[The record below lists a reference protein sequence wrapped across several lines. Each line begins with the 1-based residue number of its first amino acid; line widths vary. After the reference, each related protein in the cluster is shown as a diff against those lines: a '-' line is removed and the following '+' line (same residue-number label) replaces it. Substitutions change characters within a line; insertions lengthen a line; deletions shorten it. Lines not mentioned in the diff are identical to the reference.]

1 MTVAFWDSKDKA
13 VDIVPLV
20 KYVIANGNTTTFQ
33 WRTNKVP
40 SRVEE
45 PSLDY
50 LTGEDEDEKETE
62 AEEVE
67 LCTTCTHK
75 HTHSYTRIHLITYT
89 HTHAATHPY
98 TTHIFT
104 DIIP

>member
-1 MTVAFWDSKDKA
+1 MGFKGLKGIAESRTLVVIVTVALWDSKDNA

-45 PSLDY
+45 PTLDY
-50 LTGEDEDEKETE
+50 LTGEDEDEKENE

-67 LCTTCTHK
+67 LCT
-75 HTHSYTRIHLITYT
+75 
-89 HTHAATHPY
+89 
-98 TTHIFT
+98 
-104 DIIP
+104 